1 MPDLS
6 QAVPTKDL
14 KEWHLPSSRTE
25 AIDTLIHGVGTF
37 KIWLEVWSSTDC
49 VERYNPLQLPM
60 MEDYLREQIE
70 QGEQDFMANLAV
82 LKL

>member
-1 MPDLS
+1 MALAKLEDRGYRHVDPRCRC
-6 QAVPTKDL
+6 VPV
-14 KEWHLPSSRTE
+14 WIRGF
-25 AIDTLIHGVGTF
+25 DTQLIH
-37 KIWLEVWSSTDC
+37 